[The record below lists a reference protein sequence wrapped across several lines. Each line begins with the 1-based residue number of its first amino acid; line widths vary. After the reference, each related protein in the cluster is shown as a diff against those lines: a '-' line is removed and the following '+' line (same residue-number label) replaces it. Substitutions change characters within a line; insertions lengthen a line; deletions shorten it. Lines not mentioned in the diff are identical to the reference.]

1 METNNENFVEDSH
14 YKVQCGKAYYI
25 RKYVVELPN
34 GVNIVN
40 YYIPVL
46 KKTNGKKENF
56 NKMVRFKTGVE
67 LKDNTKILINNMFE
81 DVKLNK
87 NDKYN
92 PIWHLMI
99 TDFDI
104 IEEPDDVNTAIR
116 DYQSNLENE
125 RIDSDIPLF

>member
-1 METNNENFVEDSH
+1 MMENSEEFVEDSH

-25 RKYVVELPN
+25 RKYIVELPN

-56 NKMVRFKTGVE
+56 NKMVRFKTGIE

-81 DVKLNK
+81 DVKLNR

-104 IEEPDDVNTAIR
+104 IE
-116 DYQSNLENE
+116 
-125 RIDSDIPLF
+125 